1 MHKFVLD
8 LQGTVITKSFVV
20 IIIYEVFALYYFL
33 GIDFFFKK
41 DVKRKAVRQF
51 ILVFVSL
58 SRICLIRKDL

>member
-33 GIDFFFKK
+33 GIDFFFSRRMLKG
-41 DVKRKAVRQF
+41 RLLGNSFLYSLAY
-51 ILVFVSL
+51 LGFV
-58 SRICLIRKDL
+58 